1 MSNTSLEKSKIRI
14 LLLEGVHQS
23 AIDTLNAA
31 GYTNIEYLSHSLGE
45 EDLIEKIADA
55 HFVGI
60 RSRTQ
65 LTANVFE
72 AAKKLVAV
80 GCFCIGTNQ
89 VDLQAAT
96 RRGVAVF
103 NAPFSNTRSV
113 AELVLAQAI
122 LLLRGVPEK
131 SAKAHRGE
139 WIKSAKNSYEIRGK
153 KLGIIGYG
161 NIGTQFS
168 VLAESLG
175 MDVYF
180 YDVVSKLPIGNA
192 TQVGTL
198 QELLNISDVVSLHV
212 PETPATKYMF
222 KAEQFAQMKPGSIL
236 MNASRGT
243 VVDIDALAESLGMD
257 VYFYDVVSK
266 LPIGNATQVGTLQ
279 ELLNISDVVSLHVP
293 ETPATKYM
301 FKAEQFAQMKP
312 GSILMNASRGTV
324 VDIDAL
330 ADALSSG
337 KLLGAAIDVFPVEPK
352 SNDEEFVSPLR
363 EFDNCILT
371 PHVGGST
378 IEAQENIGR
387 EVAEKLAM
395 YSDNGTSVSS
405 VNFPEV
411 ALPSHPNQHRLL
423 HIHENVPGVMSEINQ
438 VFSENSINVCGQYLQ
453 TKEDIGYVVVDVD
466 KAYGELAL
474 EKLRQVKGTIRCRVL
489 F

>member
-31 GYTNIEYLSHSLGE
+31 GYTNIEYLTHSLGE

-65 LTANVFE
+65 LTEKVFE

-139 WIKSAKNSYEIRGK
+139 WTKSAKNSYEIRGK

-192 TQVGTL
+192 TQMGTL
-198 QELLNISDVVSLHV
+198 QELLNI
-212 PETPATKYMF
+212 A
-222 KAEQFAQMKPGSIL
+222 
-236 MNASRGT
+236 
-243 VVDIDALAESLGMD
+243 
-257 VYFYDVVSK
+257 
-266 LPIGNATQVGTLQ
+266 
-279 ELLNISDVVSLHVP
+279 DVVSLHVP

-330 ADALSSG
+330 ADALRSG
-337 KLLGAAIDVFPVEPK
+337 KLLGAAVDVFPVEPK

-453 TKEDIGYVVVDVD
+453 TKEDIGYVVIDVD